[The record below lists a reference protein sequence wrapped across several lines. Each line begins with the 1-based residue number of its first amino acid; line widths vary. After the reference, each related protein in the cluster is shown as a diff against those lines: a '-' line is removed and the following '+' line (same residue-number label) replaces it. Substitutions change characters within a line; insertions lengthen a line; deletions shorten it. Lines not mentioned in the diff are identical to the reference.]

1 MNHVQI
7 AELIRKHGKAGD
19 HLKAEGK

>member
-7 AELIRKHGKAGD
+7 AELIRKHGKAGEE
-19 HLKAEGK
+19 LKAEGK